1 MDDDTYRK
9 AGASVVATAAE
20 VFAGADMIVK
30 VKEPQA
36 GERKMLRQGQ
46 ILFTI
51 SISRRI
57 PSRRPTSSRAARSA
71 SPTRP

>member
-20 VFAGADMIVK
+20 VFAAAEMIVK

-36 GERKMLRQGQ
+36 VERKMLRNGQ
-46 ILFTI
+46 ILFTYLHLA
-51 SISRRI
+51 
-57 PSRRPTSSRAARSA
+57 PDPEQAATSSRAAPSA
-71 SPTRP
+71 SPTKP